1 MRVVRGLDAP
11 AHTTRYLVL
20 AVPHRPT
27 STHDVHGAVNP
38 VENRDSTTQATPVLD
53 LEDEVEQAVTIK
65 VTDRVHGIELG
76 RQHESGCS
84 HSAVCPERN
93 TSERASGKLSTRGK
107 GLKYEN
113 CRKEEF
119 GAHGTHT
126 CAWRSSFK
134 HEPAAGATA
143 EGRGPTGTRK
153 AQKTVEARGIEP
165 RSEHDSD
172 TAPTCVDKALWSRY
186 LGASSALVATSL

>member
-20 AVPHRPT
+20 AVPHRST

-84 HSAVCPERN
+84 HSAVCPERI

-119 GAHGTHT
+119 GAHSTHT
-126 CAWRSSFK
+126 CAWRSSLRSR
-134 HEPAAGATA
+134 PYRRALDSSA
-143 EGRGPTGTRK
+143 
-153 AQKTVEARGIEP
+153 ARGKSHGRHRRQWRRGESNPGPSMTPIP
-165 RSEHDSD
+165 
-172 TAPTCVDKALWSRY
+172 
-186 LGASSALVATSL
+186 